1 MEQQLSEYMMRFS
14 KFEFLLMRMDP
25 AFVQTNAGQRVVGV
39 QWEAVANKVEAA
51 FPWAT
56 FDFASSGFEIFR
68 DEPPQYLTLSSDDTL
83 VWDSDMELIGS
94 WSRLLTRSFAQLRN
108 NIAHGSKGN
117 PPRPFTHGRTPVFLS
132 AGHALM
138 TFLAD
143 RLFPG
148 QYWDEPL
155 YYA

>member
-14 KFEFLLMRMDP
+14 KFEFFLMRMDP

-39 QWEAVANKVEAA
+39 QWEAVASKVEAA

-56 FDFASSGFEIFR
+56 FDFASSGFDIFR
-68 DEPPQYLTLSSDDTL
+68 KEPPQYLTLRGDGELD
-83 VWDSDMELIGS
+83 WDSDVQPIES

-117 PPRPFTHGRTPVFLS
+117 PPRPFTHGRTPLFLS
-132 AGHALM
+132 AGHAMM
-138 TFLAD
+138 TFLTEG
-143 RLFPG
+143 LFPG

-155 YYA
+155 NYA